1 MYNFFA
7 FAQSRSMD
15 KKDILDG
22 YRRLYQSEAKFVDK
36 NLDYFIKRK
45 EIELQDKFNFD
56 KKQNDRD

>member
-1 MYNFFA
+1 
-7 FAQSRSMD
+7 MD
-15 KKDILDG
+15 KKDILDS

-56 KKQNDRD
+56 KKQNGRD